1 MPVKIKALE
10 QAIAQRQAARA
21 EAPKPEDRKS
31 WFTAANE
38 KTRPMTDMIDRAIK
52 QQRAAQPTMEQPKT
66 QNQEKFTKAQERP
79 ERRTTYSEV
88 REKTRA
94 EAEIKRVKVPLEYRA
109 EPYEEKTNAPRAEQP
124 KTENQSAFNNAT
136 TAENE
141 PKTAKP
147 KMSDTFNMKSGFNAT
162 AESEP
167 EQRPDET
174 PEADI

>member
-10 QAIAQRQAARA
+10 QAIAQRQTVKA
-21 EAPKPEDRKS
+21 EDRKS

-94 EAEIKRVKVPLEYRA
+94 EAEIKRARVPPEYRA
-109 EPYEEKTNAPRAEQP
+109 EPYEAKTNAPRAEEPQT
-124 KTENQSAFNNAT
+124 KNQSAFSSAT

-141 PKTAKP
+141 PKPTKP
-147 KMSDTFNMKSGFNAT
+147 RMSDTFNMKSGSNAT

-167 EQRPDET
+167 EQRPNET